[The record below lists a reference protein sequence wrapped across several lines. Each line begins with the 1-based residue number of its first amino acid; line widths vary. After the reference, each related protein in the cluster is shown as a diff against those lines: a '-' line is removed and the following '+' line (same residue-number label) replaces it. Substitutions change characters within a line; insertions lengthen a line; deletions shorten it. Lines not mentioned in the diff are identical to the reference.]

1 MGKRGNPWF
10 LGEKGMDLA
19 AFIKKKR
26 RKADERNME
35 MKVKKNPRSNQL
47 GFTFPE
53 MLIVLILIAIV
64 AGIGY
69 GAFSRMAVNSS
80 LRTAARD
87 IASDFQLARQRAMAE
102 NTNLTITFDSANHTY
117 TVPQAGGGT
126 LTKSLASYS
135 ASIIFTNVN
144 LSGGN
149 SIVFLPRG
157 TTQQWGNL
165 ALQNNRGSTAT
176 ITVNSTGRANV
187 QFAMQ

>member
-1 MGKRGNPWF
+1 MEKRRTLQLTG
-10 LGEKGMDLA
+10 GEGMDLA
-19 AFIKKKR
+19 EFFIGMKR
-26 RKADERNME
+26 VTDKRDME
-35 MKVKKNPRSNQL
+35 MKAKKNPRSNQL
-47 GFTFPE
+47 GFTFTE
-53 MLIVLILIAIV
+53 ILIVMILIAIV

-69 GAFSRMAVNSS
+69 GAFSRMAVNSN

-102 NTNLTITFDSANHTY
+102 NTNLTITFNTDNHTY

-126 LTKSLASYS
+126 MTKTLASHS
-135 ASIIFTNVN
+135 VGIIFTNVN

-157 TTQQWGNL
+157 TTQQWGNV